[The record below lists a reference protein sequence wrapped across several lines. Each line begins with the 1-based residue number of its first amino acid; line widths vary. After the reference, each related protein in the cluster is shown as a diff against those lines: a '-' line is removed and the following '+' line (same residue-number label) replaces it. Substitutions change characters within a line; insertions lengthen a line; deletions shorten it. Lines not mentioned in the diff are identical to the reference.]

1 MKLSLSLKRN
11 KATCK
16 GVFVVSIWFYYKYN
30 VKLPEPGVWVCN
42 HARLLD
48 PGAGLAWL
56 PDPGVGFDSH
66 TTPKRLGSHNQT
78 RPRRHVFGT
87 TPLLS
92 AMDLK
97 DTKF

>member
-56 PDPGVGFDSH
+56 PDPGVGLGEPGVWVWNH
-66 TTPKRLGSHNQT
+66 ARLLDPGA
-78 RPRRHVFGT
+78 G
-87 TPLLS
+87 L
-92 AMDLK
+92 A
-97 DTKF
+97 